1 MDFNFTAAL
10 MAFLTT
16 GLVYLIIVLRLKKLN
31 KPINLTPHN
40 LIIAAVALAGT
51 YYIYAGVLGLIG

>member
-10 MAFLTT
+10 MALVTT
-16 GLVYLIIVLRLKKLN
+16 GLVYLVIVLRLKKLN
-31 KPINLTPHN
+31 KPINLTTHN

-51 YYIYAGVLGLIG
+51 YYIFAGVLGLIG